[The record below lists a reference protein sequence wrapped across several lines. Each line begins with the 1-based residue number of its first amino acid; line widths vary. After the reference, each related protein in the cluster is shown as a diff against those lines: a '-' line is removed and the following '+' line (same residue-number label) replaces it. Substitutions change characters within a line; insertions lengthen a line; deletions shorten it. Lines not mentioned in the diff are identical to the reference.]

1 MCKCDVRLE
10 KGRIERVSIL
20 CYENEE
26 RVGLYDEILN
36 LYTVVLR
43 SLHRNKLS
51 PKYLAVLVAVF
62 GML

>member
-1 MCKCDVRLE
+1 MLDWR
-10 KGRIERVSIL
+10 RVGL
-20 CYENEE
+20 RGLVYCVYENEE

-62 GML
+62 RML